1 MKKGKIVIIILFC
14 LVIVLVLFLLFFNK
28 KSISFS
34 SSVNVVPTLDDK
46 VFSNTSWCSTFQ
58 LVWNDMKNEVV
69 KQDIVF
75 TPQIEM
81 VENLNKESFNESMI
95 SDSYYYK
102 IYGTKTI
109 KLKNEIEKAIKDKFN
124 QESDI
129 LDSIDWSDDVLTS
142 DNVEIYFFYTMLY
155 KEFQYNTKFSIL
167 DKSSFGE
174 YKNIKYFGVDSKSNG
189 EVFNQISVLFY
200 NSSDDFAVKLITKDN
215 DEVIFYKNPT
225 GETFSEIYNNM
236 MSKTKA
242 YNGDR
247 NFNDVDSFKAPMIDF
262 NIKKEF
268 YELENKEFKTY
279 NGTSIIGKAVQTIS
293 FSLDEKGGE

>member
-28 KSISFS
+28 KSIS

-102 IYGTKTI
+102 TYAPKTI
-109 KLKNEIEKAIKDKFN
+109 KLKNEIEKAIKD
-124 QESDI
+124 
-129 LDSIDWSDDVLTS
+129 
-142 DNVEIYFFYTMLY
+142 
-155 KEFQYNTKFSIL
+155 
-167 DKSSFGE
+167 
-174 YKNIKYFGVDSKSNG
+174 
-189 EVFNQISVLFY
+189 
-200 NSSDDFAVKLITKDN
+200 
-215 DEVIFYKNPT
+215 
-225 GETFSEIYNNM
+225 
-236 MSKTKA
+236 
-242 YNGDR
+242 
-247 NFNDVDSFKAPMIDF
+247 
-262 NIKKEF
+262 
-268 YELENKEFKTY
+268 
-279 NGTSIIGKAVQTIS
+279 
-293 FSLDEKGGE
+293 